1 MVEGNPNINC
11 VHNSKY
17 SFFKENDHIL
27 CTAWGAMYCTVRWCL
42 AYRYDD
48 HKLSNPNR
56 IQTKL
61 DVQHAKHR
69 FITKSPS

>member
-27 CTAWGAMYCTVRWCL
+27 CIAWGAMYCTVRWCL
-42 AYRYDD
+42 AYRY
-48 HKLSNPNR
+48 
-56 IQTKL
+56 
-61 DVQHAKHR
+61 AY
-69 FITKSPS
+69 